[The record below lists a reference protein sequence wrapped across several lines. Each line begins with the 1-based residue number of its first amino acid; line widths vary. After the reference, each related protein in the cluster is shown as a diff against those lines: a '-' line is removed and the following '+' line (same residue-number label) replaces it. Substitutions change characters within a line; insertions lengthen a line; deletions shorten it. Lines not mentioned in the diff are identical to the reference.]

1 MGYKFELGLL
11 HRHFQNYNVK
21 AFNLG
26 IKMKYKC
33 TVTIIGKKVWN
44 KLICKRE
51 LIKIWIPNQVIW

>member
-1 MGYKFELGLL
+1 MSKNGTL

-51 LIKIWIPNQVIW
+51 LIKIWIPN